1 MDRQWEITPELCGRS
16 WIHLFVWSA
25 ALVILLP
32 LIEYPKKPHSVVILL
47 SLLFAV
53 IMETRAR
60 YRSLRFELRLNVDH
74 IAAIGTKSVAIRKQ
88 QIAKLRET
96 STWSWRGPGLIVSSE
111 ESTFLRGGR
120 EVFIPQ
126 TLPDFEFVRQTMQ
139 AWLEEANKQQR
150 LNELP
155 ISPRGIPYNQ

>member
-1 MDRQWEITPELCGRS
+1 MDRRWEITPELCGRS

-32 LIEYPKKPHSVVILL
+32 IIEYPKKPHSVVILL
-47 SLLFAV
+47 FLLFAV
-53 IMETRAR
+53 VMETRAR
-60 YRSLRFELRLNVDH
+60 YRSLRFELRLNFDNIV
-74 IAAIGTKSVAIRKQ
+74 AIGSKSVAIRKE

-96 STWSWRGPGLIVSSE
+96 STWSWRGPGLIVSNE

-120 EVFIPQ
+120 EVFIPRA
-126 TLPDFEFVRQTMQ
+126 LPDFESIRQTMQ
-139 AWLEEANKQQR
+139 AWLEEANEQR

-155 ISPRGIPYNQ
+155 LSPRGIPYNQ